1 MDGAAWGR
9 KESDMTEQ
17 LHFLSL
23 RRIVH
28 LQHKEGSSGYLKQPL
43 PIPLGLT
50 RLAESRSLD
59 HYCSLD
65 SYGRLGFCWWGLIW
79 VSDRM
84 VYSCENL
91 NSFTN
96 VEHWGVGL
104 LGKAATLG
112 PESPIYPCWT
122 QSNYLAL
129 SSLCRLSE
137 RWWGR
142 SMRPQEADV
151 PIHSPGDETGLLLI
165 SKSARPLQPR
175 WKTVWRFLKKLKIAV
190 LSWVP
195 ILKKQKH

>member
-1 MDGAAWGR
+1 
-9 KESDMTEQ
+9 MTER

-23 RRIVH
+23 RRIVY
-28 LQHKEGSSGYLKQPL
+28 LQHEEGSSGYLKQPL

-91 NSFTN
+91 NSFIN
-96 VEHWGVGL
+96 VEHWGVEL
-104 LGKAATLG
+104 LGSHLG
-112 PESPIYPCWT
+112 PWEPLSILAGLNQTTWHWAVSADYQRDDGAGQGDHRRLMCPFILQGMRLACCSFQKVLGPC
-122 QSNYLAL
+122 SH
-129 SSLCRLSE
+129 
-137 RWWGR
+137 RW
-142 SMRPQEADV
+142 E
-151 PIHSPGDETGLLLI
+151 
-165 SKSARPLQPR
+165 
-175 WKTVWRFLKKLKIAV
+175 TVWRFLKKLKIAI